1 LADIFALGLVENVA
15 HVRAGVAA
23 RFHKADEILDELLE
37 EYVVFP
43 ECVVGVDQ
51 ECVASHEKGLARLR
65 RERRSV

>member
-23 RFHKADEILDELLE
+23 RFHEPNKIFDQLFE

-43 ECVVGVDQ
+43 ERIVGVDQ
-51 ECVASHEKGLARLR
+51 KCVASHEKGLARVG